1 MTIQEIKEKIE
12 SGLPGA
18 SVEIQDP
25 YNDGVHI
32 KAIVVYSGFEGK
44 SMIQQ
49 HRLVY
54 DTLREE
60 LKEEVHA
67 LGLETRSK

>member
-1 MTIQEIKEKIE
+1 MTVQEIQKKIE

-18 SVEIQDP
+18 KVLILDP

-32 KAIVVYSGFEGK
+32 KAIVTYKGFEGK
-44 SMIQQ
+44 SVIQQ
-49 HRLVY
+49 HRMVY

-60 LKEEVHA
+60 LKGEVHA
-67 LGLETRSK
+67 LGLETHIE

>member
-12 SGLPGA
+12 SGLPG
-18 SVEIQDP
+18 SNVEIQDP

-32 KAIVVYSGFEGK
+32 KAIVVYTGFEGK

-49 HRLVY
+49 HRMVY